1 MIIPAIFQHRLKNG
15 KICMSLEHFP
25 FLSSVRRG
33 PGGPR
38 DSRPG
43 GRRYLFLQRLPTLLA
58 ALLLLMANGAL
69 AVEPVTPAAA
79 APAQTTLST
88 AAPAPRNI
96 PFDQLL
102 RPSRNPVNI
111 YRGRA
116 VAQPS
121 LANSAR
127 LDSLV
132 RDGKLYLS
140 LRNAIDLA
148 LENNLDLVIARYNL
162 PIAQMDV
169 QRTRAGGSVRGVN
182 TGVVSGTPGGA
193 GVGVFGGGAGAGAGG
208 TSGGAGGAGAGASGL
223 VTSTLGTGTSV
234 SSFDPYLSATAYIDH
249 TTQLLPNQ
257 TLYRVPVIHENT
269 ILGNFTYAQAFPTG
283 GSLQMAWNNN
293 RQTTNSPNQTINPQ
307 LQSYVQVYLQQQ
319 LLAGFGLGPN
329 LRYLR
334 IAKTN
339 QKVSDIAFKA
349 QVIATV
355 TQICDLYW
363 DLVSAYNEEQV
374 GARSV
379 EFARQTLETSRKQL
393 ELQAIPEMEVLK
405 AEGELANREQD
416 LTVSR
421 TNLELQ
427 GLYMKN
433 ALTRS
438 LDDPI
443 LQEMP
448 VVPVDHIASRIE
460 PIAEPVQEMIADALR
475 NRSELQESS
484 LVLQNSEL
492 SRKTAR
498 NALLPTLSVYG
509 FYAGTGFA
517 GAPNSAN
524 SPGSSSTGYGAA
536 LENALNYSSPEYQA
550 GFQLSIPLRNRI
562 AKADQ
567 YRTELEYRQSQVYL
581 EELKKRIRIEV
592 RNARYAL
599 EQGASRVEAARKARD
614 LARRSL
620 NIMQKEQKLG
630 AGSNQQ
636 TLAAEHD
643 LSLAESALVTAE
655 TAYEKARIEVRRSTG
670 SVLEEYG
677 ISIAD
682 AKAGVV
688 EADHLQ

>member
-1 MIIPAIFQHRLKNG
+1 VNKATIYPASCIKA
-15 KICMSLEHFP
+15 
-25 FLSSVRRG
+25 
-33 PGGPR
+33 
-38 DSRPG
+38 
-43 GRRYLFLQRLPTLLA
+43 TA
-58 ALLLLMANGAL
+58 AILLLQVNLVR
-69 AVEPVTPAAA
+69 AVEPAPAP

-88 AAPAPRNI
+88 GAPAPRNI

-102 RPSRNPVNI
+102 RPSRNPIDI
-111 YRGRA
+111 YRGRS
-116 VAQPS
+116 VAPPS
-121 LANSAR
+121 LANSTR
-127 LDSLV
+127 LDTLV

-169 QRTRAGGSVRGVN
+169 QRTSAGGSVRGVN
-182 TGVVSGTPGGA
+182 TGVVSGTPGGGA
-193 GVGVFGGGAGAGAGG
+193 GGAGAGTGAGG
-208 TSGGAGGAGAGASGL
+208 TSSGAGGAGAGASGI
-223 VTSTLGTGTSV
+223 VSSTLGTGTSV
-234 SSFDPYLSATAYIDH
+234 SSFDPYINAQIYSDH
-249 TTQLLPNQ
+249 TSQQLTNQ
-257 TLYRVPVIHENT
+257 QLYGVQVYKLNT
-269 ILGNFTYAQAFPTG
+269 NLLNMSYGQSFPTG
-283 GSLQMAWNNN
+283 TYLEMDWDNN
-293 RQTTNSPNQTINPQ
+293 RTTSNSPDNGLNPQ
-307 LQSYVQVYLQQQ
+307 FYASTRFLFQQQ

-329 LRYLR
+329 LRFLR

-339 QKVSDIAFKA
+339 QKISDIAFKA

-363 DLVSAYNEEQV
+363 DLVSAYDNEQV
-374 GARSV
+374 GERSV
-379 EFARQTLETSRKQL
+379 AFATETLETSRKQL
-393 ELQAIPEMEVLK
+393 ALQAIPEMEVLK

-427 GLYMKN
+427 ELYMKN
-433 ALTRS
+433 AITRS
-438 LDDPI
+438 LDDPT

-448 VVPVDHIASRIE
+448 VIPVDHIGNQTQAFS
-460 PIAEPVQEMIADALR
+460 EPVQEMIADALK
-475 NRSELQESS
+475 NRTELQESA
-484 LVLQNSEL
+484 LDLQNREL

-498 NALLPTLSVYG
+498 NALLPSLGLYG
-509 FYAGTGFA
+509 FYEG
-517 GAPNSAN
+517 
-524 SPGSSSTGYGAA
+524 TGYGGTANTGSKVTA
-536 LENALNYSSPEYQA
+536 PGGYGGTLENALNYSSPEYQV

-592 RNARYAL
+592 RNASYAL
-599 EQGASRVEAARKARD
+599 EQGASRVDAARKARD
-614 LARRSL
+614 LAQRSL
-620 NIMQKEQKLG
+620 DIMQKEQKLG

-682 AKAGVV
+682 AKAGTV